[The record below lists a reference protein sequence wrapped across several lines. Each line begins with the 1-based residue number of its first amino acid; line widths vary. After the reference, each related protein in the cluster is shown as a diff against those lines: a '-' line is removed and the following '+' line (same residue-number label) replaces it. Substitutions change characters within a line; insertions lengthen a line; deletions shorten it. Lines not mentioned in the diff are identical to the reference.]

1 MNKNRLQ
8 LGNPL
13 SQKSTLIWKIAQTL
27 VWLVGL
33 AILFNFIF
41 FLNIGLSIGVL
52 SDNLVIYLSMG
63 AGACLALV
71 ADIAAY
77 KKKGRKDDE
86 VKKPN
91 IINFIRSI
99 YKMKKMIPLA
109 FLFLSLT
116 INAQNTIEKEISGIV
131 TYDGAPLSNVN
142 ILIKNSEKGTSTNN
156 KGVYKIRAEEG
167 DILQFTHIN
176 MKAIEVL
183 IEDITSILNISM
195 KAAKIELDEVIVSSK
210 KRKIPRKISLGG
222 LSIDTKRHGA
232 GLRYISGEDLNLLGI
247 SLGRAL
253 KRRIGGYKLA
263 IDRFGNE
270 YAILRGAKTAR
281 GKRIPALWVVDGLT
295 SNIVPQIPLENIK
308 EVIIL
313 RSYVGVTRYGQ
324 QAEGGII
331 IVNTNFDLIKDVS
344 SEENPYTNKEYYN
357 EDAIVY
363 DLLSTPKLEYII
375 ELERIS
381 DSNEAFKKYQE
392 ILSEHP
398 DKSNFCL
405 NVANSFKFKYND
417 FENYKRVLLDSE
429 EYSKS
434 NPEELKIIAY
444 LYQQE
449 GFYENALSVYKKI
462 LKLRP
467 KHIQSYRDL
476 INVYTELKQYKKA
489 LNTYNYFFNEGF
501 TIEENGIGGIMT
513 REAEAL
519 TSKISMTNL
528 PDEKTLDI
536 RIVFE
541 WSSSEAEFT
550 LEFINPQK
558 QAYKIEHTLS
568 DNSSQ
573 ILDEKL
579 KGYTS
584 REFVIDQQF
593 VIDGDIGRE
602 WLVNLTYYGNKKY
615 APTYFKTTVF
625 NNWGRSNEI
634 KKTTVFKL
642 TSKDQKIQLFK
653 INTY

>member
-1 MNKNRLQ
+1 M
-8 LGNPL
+8 GN
-13 SQKSTLIWKIAQTL
+13 
-27 VWLVGL
+27 
-33 AILFNFIF
+33 
-41 FLNIGLSIGVL
+41 
-52 SDNLVIYLSMG
+52 
-63 AGACLALV
+63 
-71 ADIAAY
+71 
-77 KKKGRKDDE
+77 
-86 VKKPN
+86 
-91 IINFIRSI
+91 I
-99 YKMKKMIPLA
+99 YKMIKMIPLA

-116 INAQNTIEKEISGIV
+116 VHAQNTIEKEISGII
-131 TYDGAPLSNVN
+131 TYEGAPLSNVN

-156 KGVYKIRAEEG
+156 KGVYKIRAKEG

-183 IEDITSILNISM
+183 IEDITTILNISM
-195 KAAKIELDEVIVSSK
+195 KAANNELDEVIISSK
-210 KRKIPRKISLGG
+210 KKNKQTGLYPKKPKKISSGG
-222 LSIDTKRHGA
+222 FTIDTRRTGYSVS
-232 GLRYISGEDLNLLGI
+232 YISGEELNLSGI
-247 SLGRAL
+247 SIGRAL
-253 KRRIGGYKLA
+253 QGKIASYKLVV
-263 IDRFGNE
+263 DDFGNE
-270 YAILRGAKTAR
+270 YAKLRDTGTILTVKYA
-281 GKRIPALWVVDGLT
+281 IWVVDGQVY
-295 SNIVPQIPLENIK
+295 NFAPPIPLENIK
-308 EVIIL
+308 EVAVL
-313 RSYVGVTRYGQ
+313 RSFAGVNRFGSEAVGG
-324 QAEGGII
+324 AII
-331 IVNTNFDLIKDVS
+331 INTNVGNFDPVKDVY

-357 EDAIVY
+357 EDAVAY
-363 DLLSTPKLEYII
+363 NLLSTPKSEYII

-392 ILSEHP
+392 LLSEHQ
-398 DKSNFCL
+398 DKSDFYL
-405 NVANSFKFKYND
+405 NVANSFKFTFND

-444 LYQQE
+444 QYQQE

-462 LKLRP
+462 IKLRP

-501 TIEENGIGGIMT
+501 TIEKNGIGDIMT

-519 TSKISMTNL
+519 TSKISKTNL
-528 PDEKTLDI
+528 PDEKTLDT

-558 QAYKIEHTLS
+558 QVYKIEHTLS
-568 DNSSQ
+568 DNSSL

-584 REFVIDQQF
+584 REFVID
-593 VIDGDIGRE
+593 GDIGGE

-615 APTYFKTTVF
+615 APTYLKTTVF
-625 NNWGRSNEI
+625 NDWGRPNEI
-634 KKTTVFKL
+634 KKTTVFKMTL
-642 TSKDQKIQLFK
+642 KDQKTQLFK

>member
-1 MNKNRLQ
+1 
-8 LGNPL
+8 
-13 SQKSTLIWKIAQTL
+13 
-27 VWLVGL
+27 
-33 AILFNFIF
+33 
-41 FLNIGLSIGVL
+41 
-52 SDNLVIYLSMG
+52 MG
-63 AGACLALV
+63 
-71 ADIAAY
+71 
-77 KKKGRKDDE
+77 
-86 VKKPN
+86 
-91 IINFIRSI
+91 SI
-99 YKMKKMIPLA
+99 YKIIKMIPLA

-116 INAQNTIEKEISGIV
+116 IHAQNTIKKEISGII

-156 KGVYKIRAEEG
+156 KGVYKIRAKEG

-176 MKAIEVL
+176 MKAIEIL
-183 IEDITSILNISM
+183 IEDITTTLNISM
-195 KAAKIELDEVIVSSK
+195 KAAKNELDEVIISSK
-210 KRKIPRKISLGG
+210 KKNKQTGLYPKKPKKISSGG
-222 LSIDTKRHGA
+222 FTIDTRRTGYSVS
-232 GLRYISGEDLNLLGI
+232 YISGEELNLSGI
-247 SLGRAL
+247 SIGRAL
-253 KRRIGGYKLA
+253 QGKIASYKLVV
-263 IDRFGNE
+263 DDFGNE
-270 YAILRGAKTAR
+270 YAKLRDTGTILTVKYA
-281 GKRIPALWVVDGLT
+281 IWVVDGQVY
-295 SNIVPQIPLENIK
+295 NFAPPIPLENIK
-308 EVIIL
+308 EVAVL
-313 RSYVGVTRYGQ
+313 RSLAGVNRFGSEAVGG
-324 QAEGGII
+324 AII
-331 IVNTNFDLIKDVS
+331 INTNVGNFDPVKDVY

-357 EDAIVY
+357 EDAVAY
-363 DLLSTPKLEYII
+363 NLLSTPKSEYII

-392 ILSEHP
+392 LLSEHQ
-398 DKSNFCL
+398 DKSDFYL
-405 NVANSFKFKYND
+405 NVANSFKFTFND

-444 LYQQE
+444 QYQQE

-462 LKLRP
+462 IKLRP

-501 TIEENGIGGIMT
+501 TIEKNGIGDIMT

-519 TSKISMTNL
+519 TSKISKTNL
-528 PDEKTLDI
+528 PDEKTLDT

-558 QAYKIEHTLS
+558 QVYKIEHTLS
-568 DNSSQ
+568 DNSSL

-584 REFVIDQQF
+584 REFVID
-593 VIDGDIGRE
+593 GDIGGE

-615 APTYFKTTVF
+615 APTYLKTTVF
-625 NNWGRSNEI
+625 NDWGRPNEI
-634 KKTTVFKL
+634 KKTTVFKMTL
-642 TSKDQKIQLFK
+642 KDQKTQLFK

>member
-1 MNKNRLQ
+1 
-8 LGNPL
+8 
-13 SQKSTLIWKIAQTL
+13 
-27 VWLVGL
+27 
-33 AILFNFIF
+33 
-41 FLNIGLSIGVL
+41 
-52 SDNLVIYLSMG
+52 MG
-63 AGACLALV
+63 
-71 ADIAAY
+71 
-77 KKKGRKDDE
+77 
-86 VKKPN
+86 
-91 IINFIRSI
+91 SI
-99 YKMKKMIPLA
+99 YKMIKMIPLA

-116 INAQNTIEKEISGIV
+116 IHAQNTIKKEISGII

-156 KGVYKIRAEEG
+156 KGVYKIRAKEG

-183 IEDITSILNISM
+183 IEDITTTLNISM
-195 KAAKIELDEVIVSSK
+195 KAAKNELDEVIISSK
-210 KRKIPRKISLGG
+210 KKNKQTGLYPKKPKKISSGG
-222 LSIDTKRHGA
+222 FTIDTRRTGYSVS
-232 GLRYISGEDLNLLGI
+232 YISGEELNLSGI
-247 SLGRAL
+247 SIGRAL
-253 KRRIGGYKLA
+253 QGKIASYKLVV
-263 IDRFGNE
+263 DDFGNE
-270 YAILRGAKTAR
+270 YAKLRDTGTILTVKYA
-281 GKRIPALWVVDGLT
+281 IWVVDGQVY
-295 SNIVPQIPLENIK
+295 NFAPPIPLENIK
-308 EVIIL
+308 EVAVL
-313 RSYVGVTRYGQ
+313 RSFAGVNRFGSEAVGG
-324 QAEGGII
+324 AII
-331 IVNTNFDLIKDVS
+331 INTNVGNFDPVKDVY

-357 EDAIVY
+357 EDAVAY
-363 DLLSTPKLEYII
+363 NLLSTPKSEYII

-392 ILSEHP
+392 LLSEHQ
-398 DKSNFCL
+398 DKSDFYL
-405 NVANSFKFKYND
+405 NVANSFKFTFND

-444 LYQQE
+444 QYQQE

-462 LKLRP
+462 IKLRP

-501 TIEENGIGGIMT
+501 TIEKNGIGDIMT

-519 TSKISMTNL
+519 TSKISKTNL
-528 PDEKTLDI
+528 SDEKTLDT

-558 QAYKIEHTLS
+558 QVYKIEHTLS
-568 DNSSQ
+568 DNSSL

-584 REFVIDQQF
+584 REFVID
-593 VIDGDIGRE
+593 GDIGGE

-615 APTYFKTTVF
+615 APTYLKTTVF
-625 NNWGRSNEI
+625 NDWGRPNEI
-634 KKTTVFKL
+634 KKTTVFKMTL
-642 TSKDQKIQLFK
+642 KDQKTQLFK

>member
-1 MNKNRLQ
+1 M
-8 LGNPL
+8 GN
-13 SQKSTLIWKIAQTL
+13 
-27 VWLVGL
+27 
-33 AILFNFIF
+33 
-41 FLNIGLSIGVL
+41 
-52 SDNLVIYLSMG
+52 
-63 AGACLALV
+63 
-71 ADIAAY
+71 
-77 KKKGRKDDE
+77 
-86 VKKPN
+86 
-91 IINFIRSI
+91 I
-99 YKMKKMIPLA
+99 YKMIKMIPLA

-116 INAQNTIEKEISGIV
+116 VHAQNTIEKEISGII
-131 TYDGAPLSNVN
+131 TYEGAPLSNVN

-156 KGVYKIRAEEG
+156 KGVYKIRAKEG

-183 IEDITSILNISM
+183 IEDITTILNISM
-195 KAAKIELDEVIVSSK
+195 KAANNELDEVIISSK
-210 KRKIPRKISLGG
+210 KKNKQTGLYPKKPKKISSGG
-222 LSIDTKRHGA
+222 FTIDTRRTGYSVS
-232 GLRYISGEDLNLLGI
+232 YISGEELNLSGI
-247 SLGRAL
+247 SIGRAL
-253 KRRIGGYKLA
+253 QGKIASYKLVV
-263 IDRFGNE
+263 DDFGNE
-270 YAILRGAKTAR
+270 YAKLRDTGTILTVKYA
-281 GKRIPALWVVDGLT
+281 IWVVDGQVY
-295 SNIVPQIPLENIK
+295 NFAPPIPLENIK
-308 EVIIL
+308 EVAVL
-313 RSYVGVTRYGQ
+313 RSFAGVNRFGSEAVGG
-324 QAEGGII
+324 AII
-331 IVNTNFDLIKDVS
+331 INTNVGNFDPVKDVY

-357 EDAIVY
+357 EDAVAY
-363 DLLSTPKLEYII
+363 NLLSTPKSEYII

-392 ILSEHP
+392 LLSEHQ
-398 DKSNFCL
+398 DKSDFYL
-405 NVANSFKFKYND
+405 NVANSFKFTFND

-444 LYQQE
+444 QYQQE

-462 LKLRP
+462 IKLRP

-501 TIEENGIGGIMT
+501 TIEKNGIGDIMT

-519 TSKISMTNL
+519 TSKISKTNL
-528 PDEKTLDI
+528 PDEKTLDT

-558 QAYKIEHTLS
+558 QVYKIEHTLS
-568 DNSSQ
+568 DNSSL

-584 REFVIDQQF
+584 REFVID
-593 VIDGDIGRE
+593 GDIGGE

-615 APTYFKTTVF
+615 APTYLKTTVF
-625 NNWGRSNEI
+625 NDWGRPNEI
-634 KKTTVFKL
+634 KKTTVFKMTL
-642 TSKDQKIQLFK
+642 KDQKIQLFK

>member
-1 MNKNRLQ
+1 
-8 LGNPL
+8 
-13 SQKSTLIWKIAQTL
+13 
-27 VWLVGL
+27 
-33 AILFNFIF
+33 
-41 FLNIGLSIGVL
+41 
-52 SDNLVIYLSMG
+52 MG
-63 AGACLALV
+63 
-71 ADIAAY
+71 
-77 KKKGRKDDE
+77 
-86 VKKPN
+86 
-91 IINFIRSI
+91 SI
-99 YKMKKMIPLA
+99 YKMIKMIPLA

-116 INAQNTIEKEISGIV
+116 IHAQNTIKKEISGII

-156 KGVYKIRAEEG
+156 KGVYKIRAKEG

-176 MKAIEVL
+176 MKAIEIL
-183 IEDITSILNISM
+183 IEDITTTLNISM
-195 KAAKIELDEVIVSSK
+195 KAAKNELDEVIISSK
-210 KRKIPRKISLGG
+210 KKNKQTGLYPKKPKKISSGG
-222 LSIDTKRHGA
+222 FTIDTRRTGYSVS
-232 GLRYISGEDLNLLGI
+232 YISGEELNLSGI
-247 SLGRAL
+247 SIGRAL
-253 KRRIGGYKLA
+253 QGKIASYKLVV
-263 IDRFGNE
+263 DDFGNE
-270 YAILRGAKTAR
+270 YAKLRDTGTILTVKYA
-281 GKRIPALWVVDGLT
+281 IWVVDGQVY
-295 SNIVPQIPLENIK
+295 NFAPPIPLENIK
-308 EVIIL
+308 EVAVL
-313 RSYVGVTRYGQ
+313 RSFAGVNRFGSEAVGG
-324 QAEGGII
+324 AII
-331 IVNTNFDLIKDVS
+331 INTNVGNFDPVKDVY

-357 EDAIVY
+357 EDAVAY
-363 DLLSTPKLEYII
+363 NLLSTPKSKYII

-392 ILSEHP
+392 LLSEHQ
-398 DKSNFCL
+398 DKSDFYL
-405 NVANSFKFKYND
+405 NVANSFKFTYND

-444 LYQQE
+444 QYQQE

-462 LKLRP
+462 IKLRP

-501 TIEENGIGGIMT
+501 TIEKNGIGDIMT

-519 TSKISMTNL
+519 TSKISKTNL
-528 PDEKTLDI
+528 PDEKTLDT

-558 QAYKIEHTLS
+558 QVYKIEHTLS
-568 DNSSQ
+568 DNSSL

-584 REFVIDQQF
+584 REFVID
-593 VIDGDIGRE
+593 GDIGGE

-615 APTYFKTTVF
+615 APTYLKTTVF
-625 NNWGRSNEI
+625 NDWGRPNEI
-634 KKTTVFKL
+634 KKTTVFKMTL
-642 TSKDQKIQLFK
+642 KDQKTQLFK